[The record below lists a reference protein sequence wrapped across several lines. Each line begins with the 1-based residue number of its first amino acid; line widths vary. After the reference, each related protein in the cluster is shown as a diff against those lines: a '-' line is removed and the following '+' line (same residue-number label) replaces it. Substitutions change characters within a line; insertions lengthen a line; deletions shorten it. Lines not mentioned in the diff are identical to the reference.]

1 MIKKRKDLDRN
12 YFYLTKNQNL
22 KEAGK
27 KLYKTLRRIKN
38 LKFKKIA
45 IEKIPNI
52 GIGQAI
58 NDRLKKASKR

>member
-1 MIKKRKDLDRN
+1 MGGK
-12 YFYLTKNQNL
+12 T
-22 KEAGK
+22 GK
-27 KLYKTLRRIKN
+27 KLYKTLRRIKK